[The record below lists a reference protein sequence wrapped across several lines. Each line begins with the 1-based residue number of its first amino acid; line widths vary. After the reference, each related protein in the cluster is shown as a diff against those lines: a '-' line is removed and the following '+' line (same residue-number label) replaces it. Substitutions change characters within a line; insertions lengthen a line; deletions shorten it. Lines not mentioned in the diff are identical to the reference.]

1 MKNLSLY
8 NRIQEVRIQPTS
20 LSPSPLSSPMYSH
33 PFCFVSYSSKGLSF
47 HPPGYS
53 FTTLINVSWP
63 HTFFF
68 FFLFKSSRF
77 LSVFTTPSP
86 HPLICSK
93 CSRIFSKHMHFFF
106 THFLVCAEEATGHLN
121 GFLKAAIIPEEGEYW
136 QEIQGPKAPEHA
148 LSFVQERGVLILQ
161 R

>member
-1 MKNLSLY
+1 
-8 NRIQEVRIQPTS
+8 
-20 LSPSPLSSPMYSH
+20 
-33 PFCFVSYSSKGLSF
+33 
-47 HPPGYS
+47 
-53 FTTLINVSWP
+53 
-63 HTFFF
+63 
-68 FFLFKSSRF
+68 
-77 LSVFTTPSP
+77 
-86 HPLICSK
+86 
-93 CSRIFSKHMHFFF
+93 MHFFF